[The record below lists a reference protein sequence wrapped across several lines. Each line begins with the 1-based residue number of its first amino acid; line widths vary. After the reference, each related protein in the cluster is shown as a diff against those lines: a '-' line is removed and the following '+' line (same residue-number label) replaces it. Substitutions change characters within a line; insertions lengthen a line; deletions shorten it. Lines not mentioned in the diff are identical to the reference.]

1 MSFTY
6 DFSTSPAIA
15 NVRLLV
21 GDTDAANP
29 VFQDAEVNA
38 ALQAESSQNL
48 ILGLSGFSP
57 NPPVQQIY
65 CYRRSAA
72 WLLNALA
79 ANLSRLGSVISQL
92 LDVKLAPGIAS
103 KELRSQAQALID
115 QYKALAAKVTT
126 QTQSVGEIS
135 GFKVAFTGQN
145 LAGQYIA
152 KLVLETPE
160 QIDLALDAGTN
171 LVGMTMRATNALSA
185 IAGFPAKLRERIVE
199 ARAQVDA
206 LATRLQTPFPMAQ
219 MLILRYHQQLLL
231 DLRHPN

>member
-38 ALQAESSQNL
+38 ALQAESSQNM

-57 NPPVQQIY
+57 NPPVQQLY

-115 QYKALAAKVTT
+115 QEMNAGYFAV
-126 QTQSVGEIS
+126 SVMVVNPFS
-135 GFKVAFTGQN
+135 
-145 LAGQYIA
+145 
-152 KLVLETPE
+152 
-160 QIDLALDAGTN
+160 
-171 LVGMTMRATNALSA
+171 M
-185 IAGFPAKLRERIVE
+185 RER
-199 ARAQVDA
+199 
-206 LATRLQTPFPMAQ
+206 LQA
-219 MLILRYHQQLLL
+219 MLYRQIA
-231 DLRHPN
+231 